1 MFRRNEKISRLLSV
15 AIVGILLTTSGC
27 AAFVL
32 GAVAGGGGYEAYQ
45 ASEMDDL
52 EKDYAA
58 GKISKQEYE
67 ARKAQIDDTSVFQ

>member
-1 MFRRNEKISRLLSV
+1 MISRLLT
-15 AIVGILLTTSGC
+15 ALIVGTLLATTGC

-52 EKDYAA
+52 EKEYAA
-58 GKISKQEYE
+58 GKISKQDY
-67 ARKAQIDDTSVFQ
+67 